1 MFQTQVPDGTA
12 QPISA
17 PLTYFLMGVLHAGCL
32 VGMAPEAHELKK
44 HAKEHLVNKIG
55 HIHIKEKFT
64 SFSVNYI
71 GFEPGN
77 TKAPRHI
84 WIYCCR
90 YLLIIM
96 VSTVTWGTL
105 FFFDLWK
112 YSDIFSIFTKLHFW
126 IFSYI
131 FIWYICIISIIPVC
145 SVALVLLCIVWTL
158 YCFCLHILGCLSSI
172 CGLTNKIN
180 TGHCF
185 QLPWSNVY
193 VVYLCSQKTGL
204 VITSLSQ
211 ISMTEGCHSRQEQL
225 ESSFFFLRDKFH

>member
-112 YSDIFSIFTKLHFW
+112 YSDIFSVFTKLHFW

-145 SVALVLLCIVWTL
+145 SIALVLLCIVWTL
-158 YCFCLHILGCLSSI
+158 LFLSSHTRLSFI
-172 CGLTNKIN
+172 HLWANKQNKYRSLFSAALVKCLCCIFMQPENRAGDYKSFPNIN
-180 TGHCF
+180 DWG
-185 QLPWSNVY
+185 
-193 VVYLCSQKTGL
+193 
-204 VITSLSQ
+204 LSQ
-211 ISMTEGCHSRQEQL
+211 QTRATW
-225 ESSFFFLRDKFH
+225 K